1 MKIID
6 ELIEVNLKLISET
19 KDNNLLYVNF
29 INEDGRPL
37 VNSEQYALAME
48 KEGLIKIGANKK
60 WQCDITEFGSQ
71 MIKNGGWLKFAK
83 QRKEAEEIKLKEIKE
98 RKDLERSNKELLNKN
113 LELSKL
119 IEKQDSE
126 ISELSNTNLTLKSKQ
141 MKMLILFS
149 VASFVIGAL
158 LMYLLMF

>member
-6 ELIEVNLKLISET
+6 ELIAVNLKLISET

-37 VNSEQYALAME
+37 VNSDQYALAME
-48 KEGLIKIGANKK
+48 KEGLIKIDPNKK
-60 WQCDITEFGSQ
+60 WQCDLTEFGSQ
-71 MIKNGGWLKFAK
+71 MIKNGGWLKFATK
-83 QRKEAEEIKLKEIKE
+83 RQEAEDLKLKEIKE
-98 RKDLERSNKELLNKN
+98 RKALERKNKDLENKKI
-113 LELSKL
+113 ELSKL

-126 ISELSNTNLTLKSKQ
+126 ISELSNINLTLKRKQ

-149 VASFVIGAL
+149 VASFVVGAI
-158 LMYLLMF
+158 LMYLFMF